1 MSKDK
6 KQPKITDIKNKANI
20 NASFSEIIK
29 LAVSPKVTQAN
40 LDKKKA
46 KKD

>member
-6 KQPKITDIKNKANI
+6 PKQPKVKQPVV

-29 LAVSPKVTQAN
+29 LAAPIKVTQAN
-40 LDKKKA
+40 LKKKKQG
-46 KKD
+46 KKG